1 MELLDIKSTIKVVN
15 MEELSETERVLVHHA
30 IDSTAHSYAP
40 YSHFKVG
47 AAVYLEN
54 GEIITGCNQENVSY
68 PAGICAER
76 TAIYA
81 AGAQYPT
88 VPIVMIAIA
97 ARGTDGELQK
107 VPISPCGICR
117 QVMVETESRFHRPL
131 HILLYG
137 KEKIYIIE
145 GVKELMPLSF
155 TDF

>member
-30 IDSTAHSYAP
+30 IDSTAHSYVP

-145 GVKELMPLSF
+145 GIKELMPLSF

>member
-1 MELLDIKSTIKVVN
+1 
-15 MEELSETERVLVHHA
+15 
-30 IDSTAHSYAP
+30 
-40 YSHFKVG
+40 
-47 AAVYLEN
+47 
-54 GEIITGCNQENVSY
+54 
-68 PAGICAER
+68 
-76 TAIYA
+76 
-81 AGAQYPT
+81 
-88 VPIVMIAIA
+88 MIAIA

-145 GVKELMPLSF
+145 GIKELMPLSF